1 MIEEPQIIAENTQFV
16 DIRGRRL
23 RIVHIIHE
31 LGSRVP
37 LIVFIHGLG
46 GQVTWKYI
54 QKEYTKALKA
64 NL

>member
-16 DIRGRRL
+16 DIHGHRL